1 MPHLTLEV
9 YLMVLSGELPPR
21 ALVEFGFPHLLQIC
35 PSCRSDWDVY
45 RNLPLKAG
53 GAPSPRRSDDDALTS
68 GYGTTATAT
77 KSDQHQRG
85 AERRRLRRELR
96 QLLTQP
102 QEVWQQKVATARS
115 RYRSR
120 GFAELL
126 IQESR
131 SRVRREPSIAA
142 ALAGLVETV
151 LLWTPGA
158 LEQTDSQALR
168 IRALAHQANALRVAG
183 NLVGSDRRFAEARR
197 FLAAGPIS
205 DSELHGEVSSLEASL
220 RLEQGRLDEAEHLL
234 ARAVLVFGILRSR
247 SSLSRVLVQRAE
259 LYRQQDRLDEA
270 VGDLER
276 ALLSTDRTDEELLL
290 CAAGALALCLCDV
303 NRPAD
308 ARRVMED
315 AEDAWSAAEGSW
327 WSLRQRAIEGRIAY
341 GLGESD
347 PAELVRAE
355 RLFEDVLEV
364 CRREERPYEA
374 AVAALDLCLVYLAQ
388 GRTAEVRRLARETTP
403 IFRHRS
409 LSRETLAALALVHEA
424 ALAETLTRELA
435 RQVRRDLDRTA
446 ERPAAT
452 QPLLDA

>member
-1 MPHLTLEV
+1 M
-9 YLMVLSGELPPR
+9 
-21 ALVEFGFPHLLQIC
+21 
-35 PSCRSDWDVY
+35 
-45 RNLPLKAG
+45 
-53 GAPSPRRSDDDALTS
+53 
-68 GYGTTATAT
+68 
-77 KSDQHQRG
+77 
-85 AERRRLRRELR
+85 
-96 QLLTQP
+96 
-102 QEVWQQKVATARS
+102 
-115 RYRSR
+115 
-120 GFAELL
+120 
-126 IQESR
+126 
-131 SRVRREPSIAA
+131 
-142 ALAGLVETV
+142 
-151 LLWTPGA
+151 
-158 LEQTDSQALR
+158 
-168 IRALAHQANALRVAG
+168 
-183 NLVGSDRRFAEARR
+183 
-197 FLAAGPIS
+197 
-205 DSELHGEVSSLEASL
+205 
-220 RLEQGRLDEAEHLL
+220 
-234 ARAVLVFGILRSR
+234 
-247 SSLSRVLVQRAE
+247 QRAE